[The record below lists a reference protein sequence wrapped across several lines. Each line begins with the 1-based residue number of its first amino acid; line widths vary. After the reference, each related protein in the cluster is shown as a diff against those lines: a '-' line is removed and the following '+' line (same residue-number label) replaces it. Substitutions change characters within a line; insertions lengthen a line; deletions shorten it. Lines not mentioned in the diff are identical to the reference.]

1 MSSSECP
8 TAPVSNIL
16 LLCNSCLLSR
26 IYVYPDSHR
35 SNTPSPTS
43 RETAPLPRFDRFR
56 PLLSFSNRHHYSR
69 LAQMDTWWF
78 WPAGPPYPCSH
89 NQQPDDPRL
98 SCLGLPLSLPY
109 EVETLG
115 EMDER
120 LEVIA
125 AKLVECVKSREWG
138 LGFRMWDSALSM

>member
-1 MSSSECP
+1 
-8 TAPVSNIL
+8 
-16 LLCNSCLLSR
+16 
-26 IYVYPDSHR
+26 
-35 SNTPSPTS
+35 
-43 RETAPLPRFDRFR
+43 
-56 PLLSFSNRHHYSR
+56 
-69 LAQMDTWWF
+69 MDTRWF
-78 WPAGPPYPCSH
+78 WPAGPPFPSSH

-98 SCLGLPLSLPY
+98 SSLGLPLTLPY

-125 AKLVECVKSREWG
+125 VKLVECVKAREWG